1 MILVINGSPKPGGNT
16 QRMLEKIARDTGC
29 AYELVN
35 LCELHI
41 RPCTG
46 CVKCASDNRCIL
58 PDDMLPLYHR
68 VIAADALILG
78 GTVYFGHANAAT
90 LTFLERLFPLRHIE
104 PKTLGKL
111 AATVCVGDSDAEQ
124 SVKQL
129 SCMLGK
135 HLTYTV
141 VGEVFFNSATPPCFI
156 CGFGTTC
163 RYGEPARRMTPKEFE
178 NFNEITPEMFQNFE
192 DYPDVVAA
200 CEKLSRQL
208 KQAIA
213 GLPGRS

>member
-1 MILVINGSPKPGGNT
+1 
-16 QRMLEKIARDTGC
+16 
-29 AYELVN
+29 
-35 LCELHI
+35 
-41 RPCTG
+41 
-46 CVKCASDNRCIL
+46 
-58 PDDMLPLYHR
+58 MLPLYDR
-68 VIAADALILG
+68 VIAADTLILG

-90 LTFLERLFPLRHIE
+90 LTFLERLFPLRHRE
-104 PKTLGKL
+104 PQTLGKL

-135 HLTYTV
+135 HLKYTV

-156 CGFGTTC
+156 CGYGTTC
-163 RYGEPARRMTPKEFE
+163 RHGQPARRMTPKEFE
-178 NFNEITPEMFQNFE
+178 TFNEITPDMFQNFE

-200 CEKLSRQL
+200 CEKLSGQL

-213 GLPGRS
+213 ELPRRA

>member
-16 QRMLEKIARDTGC
+16 QRMLEKIARDSGC
-29 AYELVN
+29 AYEIVN
-35 LCELHI
+35 LCKLHI
-41 RPCTG
+41 KPCTG
-46 CVKCASDNRCIL
+46 CVKCASDNRCIQ
-58 PDDMLPLYHR
+58 PDDMLPLYDR

-78 GTVYFGHANAAT
+78 GTVYFGHANATT

-135 HLTYTV
+135 HLKYNV

-213 GLPGRS
+213 GLPKQA